1 MQLDQTRSLNHKPT
15 FPNIRPSQYFAQYV
29 GNWDRLL
36 GLGSRSWGSWVVVEI
51 PLSPWGVFNWPVH
64 GSTHSSRCYMS
75 SLADLKPL
83 SIDIHESDDL
93 ILFCFCLHCWC
104 DFIHCWPSWCS
115 WWRIVFVDSLFFNP
129 TPSNQ
134 HCCIITHWQKP
145 INHNSDDTHCR
156 VAGLARE
163 IMDNACCWATPRVIT
178 AVFNLGTIMCTA
190 NHLVRTYKYTNT
202 NA

>member
-75 SLADLKPL
+75 SLTALKPL

-145 INHNSDDTHCR
+145 INHNNDDAHCR
-156 VAGLARE
+156 V
-163 IMDNACCWATPRVIT
+163 
-178 AVFNLGTIMCTA
+178 CTS
-190 NHLVRTYKYTNT
+190 
-202 NA
+202 